1 MADKVIDMV
10 KNVLSESETILNRG
24 IDNPYISTAIK
35 VFLGL
40 YAAFAAPQLPKSL
53 ANLMD
58 HTLVR
63 IAFAFVIV
71 FMATRDPS
79 IALMIAVAFIITLQ
93 TANKFRLYDT
103 SLSNATA
110 GQVSWLPSVNESVPQ
125 EAEVNTQEMLEG
137 VNDNATANQSLLTDN
152 LNNVVEGMEGA
163 DVPESIKNVSS
174 VEEENEPTSFTSN
187 NQFNN
192 AQTNNVPE
200 ADQDSCVKTWNNQHC
215 IQGLEKENPNGY
227 SGSEHMEL

>member
-1 MADKVIDMV
+1 
-10 KNVLSESETILNRG
+10 
-24 IDNPYISTAIK
+24 
-35 VFLGL
+35 
-40 YAAFAAPQLPKSL
+40 
-53 ANLMD
+53 
-58 HTLVR
+58 
-63 IAFAFVIV
+63 
-71 FMATRDPS
+71 
-79 IALMIAVAFIITLQ
+79 
-93 TANKFRLYDT
+93 
-103 SLSNATA
+103 
-110 GQVSWLPSVNESVPQ
+110 
-125 EAEVNTQEMLEG
+125 
-137 VNDNATANQSLLTDN
+137 
-152 LNNVVEGMEGA
+152 MEGA